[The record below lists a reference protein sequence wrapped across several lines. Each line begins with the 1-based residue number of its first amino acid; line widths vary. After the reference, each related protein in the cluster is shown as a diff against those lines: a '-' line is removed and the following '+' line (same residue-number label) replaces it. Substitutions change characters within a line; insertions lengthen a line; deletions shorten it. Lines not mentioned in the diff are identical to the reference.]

1 MKSSDSIG
9 KLPFKLLD
17 LRLEEG
23 NGISSVRVKSVDIA
37 KNTSAKAVSWSKSDA
52 KLRKL
57 G

>member
-9 KLPFKLLD
+9 KLPFKLIG

-37 KNTSAKAVSWSKSDA
+37 KNTSGEGDFLVMP
-52 KLRKL
+52 
-57 G
+57 